1 MMNVL
6 GSFSD
11 RRFTHA
17 RTHARMHAL
26 ISGIIG
32 HCDGVGRMEE
42 NP

>member
-11 RRFTHA
+11 RRLTHA
-17 RTHARMHAL
+17 RTHAHMHAL

-32 HCDGVGRMEE
+32 RCDGVDGMEE